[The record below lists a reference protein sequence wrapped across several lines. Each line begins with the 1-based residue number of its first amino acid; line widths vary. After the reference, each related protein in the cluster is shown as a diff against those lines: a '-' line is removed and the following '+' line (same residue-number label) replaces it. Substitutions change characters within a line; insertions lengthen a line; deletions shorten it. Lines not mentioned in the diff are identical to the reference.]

1 MAAVPGDFIG
11 PSPTPSFA
19 LLSFSIDS
27 LGAAAN
33 VELTFST
40 LAAIFSHRDR
50 QHDTEVCEAF
60 KPAVMRETVVQRE
73 AIEET
78 IAVDREV
85 HQDHHQ
91 LRIQPIEDK
100 VHEVEKHEQNMLPIE
115 RREQRHGKDAE
126 VQRKLEQEVF
136 LSSSPPSL
144 DNSGNVFP
152 GSTI

>member
-1 MAAVPGDFIG
+1 M
-11 PSPTPSFA
+11 
-19 LLSFSIDS
+19 
-27 LGAAAN
+27 
-33 VELTFST
+33 
-40 LAAIFSHRDR
+40 
-50 QHDTEVCEAF
+50 
-60 KPAVMRETVVQRE
+60 VQRE

-100 VHEVEKHEQNMLPIE
+100 VHEIEKHEQNMLPIE

-136 LSSSPPSL
+136 LSFPLPSL
-144 DNSGNVFP
+144 DNSVTCFP
-152 GSTI
+152 GSTIQVDDDGAACC